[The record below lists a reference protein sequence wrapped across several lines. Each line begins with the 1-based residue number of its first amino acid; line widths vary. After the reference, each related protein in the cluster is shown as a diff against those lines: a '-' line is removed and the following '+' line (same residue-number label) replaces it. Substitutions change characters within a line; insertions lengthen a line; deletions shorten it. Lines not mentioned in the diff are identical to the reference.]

1 MEPTTELTLSVLVTR
16 EEYCEAAAEH
26 RRAVSRGQGNA
37 LLAAGAVLTALGIAG
52 VFFGGRISL
61 SFSAAFSLIVLGIF
75 LVCYNGVFA
84 PMFSR
89 AAAAREYDRN
99 EDLRFA
105 TAYRFSGKAEG
116 TVMVK
121 NGRMEG
127 NLPLRCITEWTE
139 TPSLFLIT
147 YGREFRFA
155 IPKRLLE
162 PGQEERLRSLLPE
175 KTVGIRK

>member
-1 MEPTTELTLSVLVTR
+1 MDSMPELSLSVLVTR

-26 RRAVSRGQGNA
+26 RRVAGRGQGKA
-37 LLAAGAVLTALGIAG
+37 LLAAGAVLTALGVAG

-61 SFSAAFSLIVLGIF
+61 SFSAAFSLIILGLF

-84 PMFSR
+84 PMFAR

-105 TAYRFSGKAEG
+105 TAYRFSGEM
-116 TVMVK
+116 VMVK

-127 NLPLRCITEWTE
+127 SLPLALITEWTE
-139 TPSLFLIT
+139 TPSLILIT

-155 IPKRLLE
+155 IPKRLLG
-162 PGQEERLRSLLPE
+162 PGQEEQLRSRLP
-175 KTVGIRK
+175 KKPAGKK